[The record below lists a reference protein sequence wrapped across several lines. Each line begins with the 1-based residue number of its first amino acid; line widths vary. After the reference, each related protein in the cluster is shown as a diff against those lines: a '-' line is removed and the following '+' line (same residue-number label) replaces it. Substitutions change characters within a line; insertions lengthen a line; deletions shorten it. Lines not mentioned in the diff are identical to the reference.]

1 MTLIKND
8 DCTLPTYIHIHLMH
22 GLSARQPFTKE
33 FEKCKQCLKSVKI
46 YANII
51 TYRNMLKES
60 TKTAYGNNVDGA

>member
-1 MTLIKND
+1 MSKN
-8 DCTLPTYIHIHLMH
+8 
-22 GLSARQPFTKE
+22 
-33 FEKCKQCLKSVKI
+33 VKI